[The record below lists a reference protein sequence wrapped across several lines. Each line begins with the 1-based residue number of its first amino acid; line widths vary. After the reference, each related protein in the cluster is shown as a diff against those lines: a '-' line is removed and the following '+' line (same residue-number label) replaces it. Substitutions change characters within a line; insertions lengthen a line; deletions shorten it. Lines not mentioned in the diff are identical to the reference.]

1 MKILDNRIEYVGLL
15 QDYSWG
21 QRHLATDS
29 DLQRQLQVIEV
40 HRLAF
45 GSSADVR
52 QFVRATYALTQFTH
66 PNLAQV
72 VGVKRSEDGTVYIVV
87 EHSEGGSL
95 RTIIDRWH
103 TLNAEPETA
112 ILIVAQLARALAA
125 AHDQRDRQTAQ
136 SQRLFHLGLN
146 PETIRFDANG
156 AIRLSGFQIPP
167 EQIRTPA
174 QVAYLAPEQI
184 QGTQV
189 DQRADLFSLGV
200 IGYELFCE
208 RRLFGAD
215 NVSELMANI
224 LKGDYSLSGL
234 ASGKVDARIT
244 SLIEGC
250 LRLNRNERLVTAA
263 QLADRCESVLREA
276 GAHPEKRLR
285 EIVEKVAESPKLEKY
300 PAGRS
305 ERIRTRPLERKDLE
319 EGTQSMVEPHR
330 NDRDDEHRSRAG
342 QETRISSTPVGER
355 LKRAQRSGLGGNKT
369 VFFLGIIAAVL
380 VLAVGVLVVM
390 KLVSGDGT
398 PDATPVVEMQTGT
411 VATLP
416 EGVAIYSADSLLG
429 YTPLTLTLP
438 EGDLLTLRHP
448 CCPDSSIILDF
459 DRIAEGP
466 YIMKTVVEITS
477 SPLGAR
483 VTLNG
488 QDIGATTPYQFT
500 ASAADTI
507 QFTLDLPGKKTLSSG
522 AVALAEFATLSLNG
536 IDISPRTGGGIE
548 FSGSFSERPKTQ
560 IVTYPRGARVRVAST
575 GLDMGTTPHAFDFG
589 DESVMLQLSLD
600 GFEDGILEIPAIGKR
615 QSTYKAYLFRRV
627 DIQAYELG
635 HPERTV
641 NANVRE
647 VVYDGKTYPGRDV
660 TPASVRLPGI
670 ECRVVLSAEGYVDTD
685 TIVTPLAREFTVLM
699 RKREAATQKQVEATQ
714 AAADAAQGEV
724 RLFVVDDKER
734 PISNAVVTAEYKL
747 GKEKEMKD
755 LGRTDSNGRVVA
767 MLAPTKY
774 KFYAVHPD
782 FKNKDESKE
791 VKAGQTYVVQIKM
804 KRR

>member
-1 MKILDNRIEYVGLL
+1 MKILDNRIELTGLI
-15 QDYSWG
+15 QEFSWG
-21 QRHLATDS
+21 QRHLATDL
-29 DLQRQLQVIEV
+29 DLQRPLTVTEV

-45 GSSADVR
+45 GATSEAR
-52 QFVRATYALTQFTH
+52 QFVRAAYALSQFTH
-66 PNLAQV
+66 PNIAQV
-72 VGVKRSEDGTVYIVV
+72 IGVKRSDDGTVFIVV
-87 EHSEGGSL
+87 DHTEGSNL

-103 TLNAEPETA
+103 ELHAEPETA
-112 ILIVAQLARALAA
+112 ILILAQIARALSA

-136 SQRLFHLGLN
+136 PQRLHHLGLN
-146 PETIRFDANG
+146 PETIWLAAKG
-156 AIRLSGFQIPP
+156 EVRLGEFQFPP

-184 QGTQV
+184 QGGAT
-189 DQRADLFSLGV
+189 DQRTDLFSLGV
-200 IGYELFCE
+200 VGYELCC
-208 RRLFGAD
+208 RKRLFKAE
-215 NVSELMANI
+215 NISELMAEI
-224 LKGDYSLSGL
+224 LKGEYDLSAL
-234 ASGKVDARIT
+234 AQSKIDRRIT

-250 LRLNRNERLVTAA
+250 LRVNRNDRMVTAA

-285 EIVEKVAESPKLEKY
+285 EIVEKVSESPKLQKY
-300 PAGRS
+300 PTGRS
-305 ERIRTRPLERKDLE
+305 ERIRTRPLERSDLE
-319 EGTQSMVEPHR
+319 EGTQAMVEPQR
-330 NDRDDEHRSRAG
+330 NDRDDEHRARAG
-342 QETRISSTPVGER
+342 QETRISSTPVSER

-369 VFFLGIIAAVL
+369 IFVLGLVAALLVL
-380 VLAVGVLVVM
+380 VVGVLVVM
-390 KLVSGDGT
+390 KLVGGDGAS
-398 PDATPVVEMQTGT
+398 DQVPVVEMKTGT
-411 VATLP
+411 VATVP
-416 EGVAIYSADSLLG
+416 EGVAVYSADSLLG
-429 YTPLTLTLP
+429 YTPLLLTLP
-438 EGDLLTLRHP
+438 EGELLTLRHP

-459 DRIAEGP
+459 DRIAESP
-466 YIMKTVVEITS
+466 YVMKTIVEINS
-477 SPLGAR
+477 SPVGAK

-488 QDIGATTPYQFT
+488 QDIGAATPYQFT
-500 ASAADTI
+500 ASASDTI
-507 QFTLDLPGKKTLSSG
+507 RFTLEMPGKKVLASG
-522 AVALAEFATLSLNG
+522 PVPLAESGTMSLDG
-536 IDISPRTGGGIE
+536 IEIGSRSGGGIR

-560 IVTYPRGARVRVAST
+560 IVTYPRGARVKVTST
-575 GLDMGTTPHAFDFG
+575 NLELGTTPLSSDFG
-589 DESVMLQLSLD
+589 DEAVMLQLSLN

-627 DIQAYELG
+627 DIQAYEQG

-641 NANVRE
+641 NANIRE

-670 ECRVVLSAEGYVDTD
+670 ECRIVLTADGYVETD

-699 RKREAATQKQVEATQ
+699 RKRDASTPKKEEAAPV
-714 AAADAAQGEV
+714 ADGAKGEV

-734 PISNAVVTAEYKL
+734 PIGNAVVTAEFKV

-755 LGRTDSNGRVVA
+755 LGRTDGNGRIVA
-767 MLAPTKY
+767 SLDPAKY